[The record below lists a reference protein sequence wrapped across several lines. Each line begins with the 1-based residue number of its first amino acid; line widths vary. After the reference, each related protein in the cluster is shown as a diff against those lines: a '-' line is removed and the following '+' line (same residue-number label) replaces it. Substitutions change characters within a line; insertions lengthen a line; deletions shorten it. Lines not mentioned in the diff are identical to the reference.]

1 MSRQHFGLTHIP
13 LGKNVKTLWDD
24 GNQFSQ
30 FTTQFQWLL
39 DSPGIGMLT
48 GEAGVGKTAA
58 LRHIAKDINPHRYQL
73 IYMSETDFGRVDLY
87 RHLALALGLET
98 SFRRAQLWR
107 DIKARVTELFDGKN
121 LMPVW
126 LIDEAQNLPKE
137 FFRDLPSFLNFAY
150 DSKSIMTIWFIGL
163 PQLAQLIDRAPY
175 AALASRIS
183 ARAYLRPIVERDRF
197 SAMLEHAFKEAGSHS
212 KILSDSG
219 VEILRQ
225 TSQGKPRLVSRVL
238 NTAMRL
244 AAAKGLTH
252 LTDDILQ
259 MAIEELK

>member
-1 MSRQHFGLTHIP
+1 M
-13 LGKNVKTLWDD
+13 KTLWDD

-137 FFRDLPSFLNFAY
+137 FFRRSSFISKFCLRFKKYY
-150 DSKSIMTIWFIGL
+150 DYLVYRSASTGTINRQGTIC
-163 PQLAQLIDRAPY
+163 RA
-175 AALASRIS
+175 R
-183 ARAYLRPIVERDRF
+183 
-197 SAMLEHAFKEAGSHS
+197 
-212 KILSDSG
+212 
-219 VEILRQ
+219 
-225 TSQGKPRLVSRVL
+225 
-238 NTAMRL
+238 
-244 AAAKGLTH
+244 
-252 LTDDILQ
+252 
-259 MAIEELK
+259 